1 MRDMQPAFLEPAA
14 LEELLGRDDVR
25 VLDCS
30 WFAPASVETDPPNA
44 AAVEFARTRLPGA
57 AFFDHDRARDA
68 GARMPHALPSAATFA
83 AHCRALAVAR
93 DDLVVLYDSTPG
105 GLSGG
110 AAAAWLV
117 FALHGH
123 PRVALLAGGL
133 ARWVSEGRA
142 LVHGATATVA
152 PEQRAPYAGAVED
165 ESSQLRVDDVLNNLR
180 TQRTQLID
188 CQPKEAYDG
197 ERRAQLFVP
206 VDGRWVEFTEHRA
219 GHIPGARHV
228 SAASVQRDSGELLA
242 HAALR
247 EVFASA
253 GVDITLPV
261 AVAGATT
268 FDAAPVVLALRALG
282 APTAV
287 VRDGVVAWSTHEG
300 GTLPLVGARAVAAAA
315 ALPPPLPPPHATD
328 ELPPRPPPLSPPPQ
342 RPSRVILW
350 AVTRGRST
358 AFERAVAQRADAT
371 VMHELLTEPWLRAH
385 NPTNYARLADGQ
397 HRQNVRASGC
407 TYEAMVEVM
416 RADYAHTARPF
427 FFSKELS
434 CYFDSSAFDDAAL
447 RDFDHVFLVR
457 DPHATL
463 ASFYRVGVKGAA
475 TLTTSYYDDREAGF
489 VESLALYRRVRRA
502 GARTLVLD
510 ADDELMRDPELTL
523 RRFCTFARVPFDA
536 RMLAWERAA
545 PPEWSKFRGWHD
557 DVAMSTRFDATLGGA
572 RSKVTV
578 PAAVFAA
585 ADALTPVYKALHWRA
600 ERAEGGA
607 PARPVLARVE
617 GERGSEAH
625 LVCAHD
631 DDVRGE
637 ASLALLLAAHLCDEL
652 SCFALD
658 APPRDTEPAAA
669 PTDEIAA
676 ARASIAT
683 ALARCPDLLDRPI
696 VLAGTAAALR
706 CTFGALRDAWERGEV
721 CVLRLILISADGA
734 GDSAAGAL
742 ATTLKLCDADPNGS
756 AAPPISVVDAR
767 PLCAAVT
774 GTNVSAACADALGA
788 AATNVTY
795 PNQGDSASDDALA
808 HVRAAIANDLDR
820 ARGMAEAEFDSYN
833 AEQPTPRERF
843 VPWRAALDAAL
854 AAAPAGAAALID
866 GSVGTL
872 SLLEVHALATR
883 AAAQISERLAKRD
896 EGELAASPEEV
907 GVDGARA
914 RDGACVAI
922 YLERSAA
929 CCWVALGALLARAK
943 FVDVAAW
950 SKPSDV
956 KRVLDVV
963 APDVIVTSRELAPN
977 VPSALAGRVLTLD
990 DLAPAPKC
998 TGLNTAGPPRFQLS
1012 PISTSS
1018 EVRSSCETTFCPVSS
1033 EALNH
1038 RLLRP
1043 SGVVNRGGRR

>member
-1 MRDMQPAFLEPAA
+1 MEPAFIEPAG
-14 LEELLGRDDVR
+14 LEAILGRDDVR

-30 WFAPASVETDPPNA
+30 WFAPAPAETDSDPPNS
-44 AAVEFARTRLPGA
+44 AAVEFARSRLPGA

-68 GARMPHALPSAATFA
+68 GARMPHAFPSAATFA
-83 AHCRALAVAR
+83 AHCCALAVAR
-93 DDLVVLYDSTPG
+93 DDLVVLYDGTPG

-123 PRVALLAGGL
+123 PRVGLLAGGL
-133 ARWVSEGRA
+133 ARWVAEGRA
-142 LVHGATATVA
+142 LEHSATAPAA
-152 PEQRAPYAGAVED
+152 PEQQRAPYVGAAED
-165 ESSQLRVDDVLNNLR
+165 ERLQVRVDDVLNNLR

-188 CQPKEAYDG
+188 CQPKYAYDG

-206 VDGRWVEFTEHRA
+206 IDGLWAEFTEHRA

-228 SAASVQRDSGELLA
+228 SATSVQCDSGELLA

-247 EVFASA
+247 ELFTSA

-268 FDAAPVVLALRALG
+268 FDAAPVVLALRTLG
-282 APTAV
+282 APAAV

-300 GTLPLVGARAVAAAA
+300 GTLPLVGARAVATAAA
-315 ALPPPLPPPHATD
+315 PPAPPHAID
-328 ELPPRPPPLSPPPQ
+328 ERPLRPTPLSPPPQ

-371 VMHELLTEPWLRAH
+371 VTHELLTEPWLRAH

-416 RADYAHTARPF
+416 RADYAHTPRPF
-427 FFSKELS
+427 FFSKELA
-434 CYFDSSAFDDAAL
+434 CYFDGSAFDDAAL

-536 RMLAWERAA
+536 RMLVWERAA

-585 ADALTPVYKALHWRA
+585 ADALAPVYKALYWRT

-607 PARPVLARVE
+607 RARPVLARVE
-617 GERGSEAH
+617 GERGGEVH

-631 DDVRGE
+631 DDMRGE

-658 APPRDTEPAAA
+658 APPRDAESAAA
-669 PTDEIAA
+669 PTDETAA

-683 ALARCPDLLDRPI
+683 ALARCPDLFDRPI

-706 CTFGALRDAWERGEV
+706 CTFGAVRNAWERGEV
-721 CVLRLILISADGA
+721 CVLRLILISPDGG
-734 GDSAAGAL
+734 GDSAADAL
-742 ATTLKLCDADPNGS
+742 TTTMKLCDADPNGP

-774 GTNVSAACADALGA
+774 GTNASAACADALGA
-788 AATNVTY
+788 IATAPAVNATC
-795 PNQGDSASDDALA
+795 PSQDDRASDDALV
-808 HVRAAIANDLDR
+808 HVRAAIAHDLGR
-820 ARGMAEAEFDSYN
+820 ARSMAEAEFDSYN
-833 AEQPTPRERF
+833 TEQPTPRERF

-883 AAAQISERLAKRD
+883 AAAQISERLAKR
-896 EGELAASPEEV
+896 EEAEVAASPEGA
-907 GVDGARA
+907 GVDHSHTRA
-914 RDGACVAI
+914 GMCVAI

-929 CCWVALGALLARAK
+929 CCWVALGTLLARAK

-950 SKPSDV
+950 SKPNDV

-963 APDVIVTSRELAPN
+963 APNVVVTSRELAPN
-977 VPSALAGRVLTLD
+977 VPRALASRVLMLD
-990 DLAPAPKC
+990 DLAPSPMVMR
-998 TGLNTAGPPRFQLS
+998 TGLNTTAPPRFRLAPILS
-1012 PISTSS
+1012 QS
-1018 EVRSSCETTFCPVSS
+1018 EVRCSRESPCFV
-1033 EALNH
+1033 AL
-1038 RLLRP
+1038 
-1043 SGVVNRGGRR
+1043 